1 MIFAAVRK
9 KAVRFAITPPYR
21 DKTAKGWSTRTC
33 IRICDGLMVIG
44 CLLMVGCRGQVE
56 EPGAVVMIIESSPN
70 NLDLRQGTDAQSERV
85 GGQIFDALVKKDEH
99 YELQPWLAAS
109 WEQPDA
115 LTWVFHLRDGVK
127 FHDGRPL
134 EAEDVA
140 YTIESLIDGAV
151 GNLISAKAGNF
162 AAVDRAE
169 ARDRLTVVVKMKRPD
184 AGLLF
189 NMSDGLF
196 GVVPRGAG
204 KDFGLHPVGSGPFK
218 FVSAVQDKEV
228 MVERNHDYWADKV
241 DWMSPVGAGAQRIER
256 IRFTVVPDTITS
268 ALELKKGSADLAS
281 NVVTLDMVHTLEAE
295 PNLLVESGAGSPVVY
310 VTFNVTDPLLKD
322 KRVRQAVAC
331 AMDRQAIVDA
341 IWRGQAWLANTLL
354 PAGHWA
360 AATNNELARYPHD
373 VVRAQRLLEE
383 AGFPTGKDGVRMR
396 LTMKTSTDETTRLM
410 AAVLQQ
416 QLRAAGIA
424 LEIRSAEFG
433 TFYADVTKGAF
444 QIYALRWI
452 GSNEDP
458 DIFRYAYGSGSFPPK
473 GGNRG
478 RYSNARLDALLAEA
492 SASSDR
498 AVRKKDYVEVQQIL
512 AEELPGIPLWYPNN
526 EVVHTRRVV
535 NVRPRASGNF
545 DFLREAEVTG
555 DAAR

>member
-1 MIFAAVRK
+1 M
-9 KAVRFAITPPYR
+9 
-21 DKTAKGWSTRTC
+21 
-33 IRICDGLMVIG
+33 
-44 CLLMVGCRGQVE
+44 
-56 EPGAVVMIIESSPN
+56 
-70 NLDLRQGTDAQSERV
+70 
-85 GGQIFDALVKKDEH
+85 
-99 YELQPWLAAS
+99 
-109 WEQPDA
+109 
-115 LTWVFHLRDGVK
+115 
-127 FHDGRPL
+127 
-134 EAEDVA
+134 
-140 YTIESLIDGAV
+140 
-151 GNLISAKAGNF
+151 
-162 AAVDRAE
+162 
-169 ARDRLTVVVKMKRPD
+169 
-184 AGLLF
+184 
-189 NMSDGLF
+189 
-196 GVVPRGAG
+196 
-204 KDFGLHPVGSGPFK
+204 
-218 FVSAVQDKEV
+218 
-228 MVERNHDYWADKV
+228 ERNHDYWADALQGGRTSRQG
-241 DWMSPVGAGAQRIER
+241 DGIHPTLSQETREDGAPGQTIER

-295 PNLLVESGAGSPVVY
+295 PKLKVESGAGSPVVY
-310 VTFNVTDPLLKD
+310 VTFNVTDKLLKD

-331 AMDRQAIVDA
+331 AIDRQAIVNA
-341 IWRGQAWLANTLL
+341 IWRGQGRLANTLL

-360 AATNNELARYPHD
+360 AATNDELAQYPHD

-383 AGFPTGKDGVRMR
+383 AGFPAGKNGVRMR

-433 TFYADVTKGAF
+433 TFYADVSKGAF

-478 RYSNARLDALLAEA
+478 RYSNARVDALLAEA
-492 SASSDR
+492 SASLDR

-512 AEELPGIPLWYPNN
+512 SEELPGIPLWYPNN
-526 EVVHTRRVV
+526 EVVHTRRVL

>member
-1 MIFAAVRK
+1 MNFSMGWK
-9 KAVRFAITPPYR
+9 KAVRFANTPPYR
-21 DKTAKGWSTRTC
+21 DETAKGWG
-33 IRICDGLMVIG
+33 IRICGGFVLVALLGLTS
-44 CLLMVGCRGQVE
+44 CRKTGE
-56 EPGAVVMIIESSPN
+56 APGSVVMIIESSPN

-99 YELQPWLAAS
+99 YELQPWLATS

-115 LTWVFHLRDGVK
+115 LTWVFHLRDGVR
-127 FHDGRPL
+127 FHDGKPL

-140 YTIESLIDGAV
+140 YTIDSLVDGSLV
-151 GNLISAKAGNF
+151 TAKSGNF
-162 AAVDRAE
+162 AAVDKAE

-196 GVVPRGAG
+196 GVVPRGSG

-228 MVERNHDYWADKV
+228 IVERNHDYWADRV
-241 DWMSPVGAGAQRIER
+241 DAMPAVAAGAERIER
-256 IRFTVVPDTITS
+256 IQFTVVPDTITS

-281 NVVTLDMVHTLEAE
+281 NVVTLDMIHTLEAE
-295 PNLLVESGAGSPVVY
+295 PNLKVESGAGSPVVY
-310 VTFNVTDPLLKD
+310 VTFNVTDAVLKD

-331 AMDRQAIVDA
+331 AIDRQAIVDA
-341 IWRGQAWLANTLL
+341 IWRGQARLANTLL
-354 PAGHWA
+354 PTGHWA
-360 AATNNELARYPHD
+360 AATNHELAQVANYPHD
-373 VVRAQRLLEE
+373 VARAQGLLEE
-383 AGFPTGKDGVRMR
+383 AGFPAGKDGVRMR

-478 RYSNARLDALLAEA
+478 RYSNARVDALLAEA

-498 AVRKKDYVEVQQIL
+498 AVRKRDYVEVQQIL

-526 EVVHTRRVV
+526 EVAHTRRVV